1 MTTPEDVSQIT
12 DQEKFKQK
20 TEVFIEYLRGRQ
32 AEAIAK
38 IEELFAVAIADENLD
53 QKKKTDL
60 YFSLQKTVNNMKA
73 EDIEEMNKVCR

>member
-1 MTTPEDVSQIT
+1 MTNPEDVPQIT

-32 AEAIAK
+32 AEVIAK
-38 IEELFAVAIADENLD
+38 IEELFSVAIADENLD

-60 YFSLQKTVNNMKA
+60 YFSLQKIVENVSV
-73 EDIEEMNKVCR
+73 EDINELNKVCR